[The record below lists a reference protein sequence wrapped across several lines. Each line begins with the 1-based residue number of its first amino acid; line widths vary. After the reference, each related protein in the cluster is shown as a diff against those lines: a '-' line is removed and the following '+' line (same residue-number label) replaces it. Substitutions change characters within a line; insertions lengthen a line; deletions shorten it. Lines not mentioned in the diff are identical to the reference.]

1 MGKLLLAA
9 IALMGALA
17 TAPVSAQTQ
26 PPGVSAGRILTNPPP
41 YARLPNGAFACF
53 ADPASKLSLYS
64 PLPNPAGHDLSG
76 QVTWSPRMT
85 NDACRATCA
94 SQNFVFA
101 GTQSGAFCF
110 CGNSAGTYG
119 AASACT
125 APCSGSP
132 GEMCGGT
139 SANSVSLSGAL
150 GFAPKPVMPP
160 PSNGGQCVIN
170 ASGPGYRH
178 FEVQTW
184 VVNGK
189 SMPAGANGPVYSMQ
203 WTVDGGGASQQVST
217 ASNGTRSTTTILLR
231 SWKISGGAAVSYVAT
246 QLPSGA
252 LLFHEYSAA
261 GNGTVTED
269 PQRKYIDGVLQ
280 TPGQAQSGPWAE
292 HSTSASIA
300 MPNPTTI
307 TYSSTVPTAGGTVF
321 AALAGTSGTVT
332 CSWNVVR

>member
-17 TAPVSAQTQ
+17 TAPASAQTQ
-26 PPGVSAGRILTNPPP
+26 PPGVKAGRILTNPPP
-41 YARLPNGAFACF
+41 FAPRPNGAFACF
-53 ADPASKLSLYS
+53 ADPGSKLSLYS
-64 PLPNPAGHDLSG
+64 PLPSPLGHDLSG
-76 QVTWSPRMT
+76 QVTWSLRTT

-110 CGNSAGTYG
+110 CGNTAGASG

-125 APCSGSP
+125 APCAGSP

-150 GFAPKPVMPP
+150 GFTPKPVMPP
-160 PSNGGQCVIN
+160 PANGGQCVIN

-189 SMPAGANGPVYSMQ
+189 TMPPGANGPVYTMQ
-203 WTVDGGGASQQVST
+203 WTVDGGGASEQATT
-217 ASNGTRSTTTILLR
+217 ASNGTRSTTTILIR

-246 QLPSGA
+246 ALPSGP
-252 LLFHEYSAA
+252 LLFHEYSGA
-261 GNGTVTED
+261 GHGTVTED

-280 TPGQAQSGPWAE
+280 TPGQAQTGTWLE
-292 HSTSASIA
+292 NSTSTSVAPPIPA
-300 MPNPTTI
+300 TI
-307 TYSSTVPTAGGTVF
+307 TYTTNAAAAAGNLY
-321 AALAGTSGTVT
+321 AALSGSSGTVSCT
-332 CSWNVVR
+332 WNVVR